1 VRGIHSQLDEAMWAV
16 VHEFPRRARRK
27 AGAVGL
33 APLVGMRPGTLSN
46 KVNPDLDSH
55 HLTVHEAVAIQNAA
69 QDCRILQAE
78 AAILH
83 HAVIPLGDFSC
94 VSDVALLDA
103 YAALH
108 ARIGEHAQAIRDT
121 LQDGRVERTEVER
134 VRREFFEVVQA
145 GFAFIMRLEGLIDD
159 ESA

>member
-1 VRGIHSQLDEAMWAV
+1 MRGIHSQLDEAMWAV
-16 VHEFPRRARRK
+16 VHEFPRLARRK
-27 AGAVGL
+27 SGAVGL

-69 QDCRILQAE
+69 KDFRILQAE
-78 AAILH
+78 AAILN
-83 HAVIPLGDFSC
+83 HAVIPLGDFSR
-94 VSDVALLDA
+94 VSDVELLDA

-108 ARIGEHAQAIRDT
+108 EQIGEHARAIRET
-121 LQDGRVERTEVER
+121 LEDGRIERVEVDR

-145 GFAFIMRLEGLIDD
+145 GFAFILRLEGLID
-159 ESA
+159 EGA